1 LIASTIVPWK
11 GKARKGENYWRKEAA
26 ACCGCWDRDRMHA
39 WHGFVVVNACLVKEG
54 FIVRWTSRV
63 NVGEVG
69 ELI

>member
-1 LIASTIVPWK
+1 MFP
-11 GKARKGENYWRKEAA
+11 GKAKREKARIIGGRKLAA
-26 ACCGCWDRDRMHA
+26 ACRGCWDTEIACMGA
-39 WHGFVVVNACLVKEG
+39 WLCCCECLVKEG

>member
-1 LIASTIVPWK
+1 
-11 GKARKGENYWRKEAA
+11 
-26 ACCGCWDRDRMHA
+26 MHA

>member
-1 LIASTIVPWK
+1 LFP
-11 GKARKGENYWRKEAA
+11 GKAKREKARIIGGRKLLHAVVVGTQRSL
-26 ACCGCWDRDRMHA
+26 A

-69 ELI
+69 ELITS